1 MPYYIFRIFAA
12 AFTLFGATS
21 LYASTIDVGFLTL
34 IKDDVEGVQYFQIDL
49 GSPSISDP
57 LALSQTILT
66 VDYFSFDALN
76 QLNVPGTTIRETL
89 DLFDS
94 GISATPTEW
103 ILPLSWILT
112 SVRFSGVLSPES
124 FALTAPGFFFSDG
137 NVTGSNFN
145 PFEEPFT
152 ILSVSTAAT
161 SEVPEPSYTALLLM
175 VGSAALLYRRRQ

>member
-1 MPYYIFRIFAA
+1 MPYSIFRIFAA

-34 IKDDVEGVQYFQIDL
+34 IKDDVKEVQYFQIDF
-49 GSPSISDP
+49 GSDLIADP

-66 VDYFSFDALN
+66 VDYFDE
-76 QLNVPGTTIRETL
+76 LNVPGTTIREWQ
-89 DLFDS
+89 DPFNS

-103 ILPLSWILT
+103 IFNLSWILT
-112 SVRFSGVLSPES
+112 SVRFSGVLSPDS

-145 PFEEPFT
+145 PLDEPFT
-152 ILSVSTAAT
+152 ILSVSTPAT
-161 SEVPEPSYTALLLM
+161 SEVPEPGYTALFLM
-175 VGSAALLYRRRQ
+175 IGSAALLYRRRQ